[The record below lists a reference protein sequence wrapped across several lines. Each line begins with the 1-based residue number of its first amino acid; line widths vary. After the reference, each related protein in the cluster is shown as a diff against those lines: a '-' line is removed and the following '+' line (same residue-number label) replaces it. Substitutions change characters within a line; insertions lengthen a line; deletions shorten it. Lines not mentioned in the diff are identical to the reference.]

1 MVKTVSEFSTDME
14 STSDIV
20 KYINQQ
26 KDEIIL
32 AIKRDLVNLESP
44 ATQTEDHLGK
54 LRSFLFRFIFI
65 TNNYLYLVSGR

>member
-1 MVKTVSEFSTDME
+1 MAKTFSEFSTDME

-32 AIKRDLVNLESP
+32 AIKRDLVNLESN
-44 ATQTEDHLGK
+44 ATQTEDILGK
-54 LRSFLFRFIFI
+54 LCSFLF
-65 TNNYLYLVSGR
+65 